1 MTNQEIL
8 LKVNSAKTD
17 KEFENAC
24 NLIENADLRKKALN
38 VIWYSMTLEQDK
50 KMVTKILNH

>member
-24 NLIENADLRKKALN
+24 NLIGNADLRKKALN

-50 KMVTKILNH
+50 KMVTKILNS

>member
-1 MTNQEIL
+1 MTNQEII

-24 NLIENADLRKKALN
+24 KLIENADLRKKCLD

-50 KMVTKILNH
+50 KMVNKILSN